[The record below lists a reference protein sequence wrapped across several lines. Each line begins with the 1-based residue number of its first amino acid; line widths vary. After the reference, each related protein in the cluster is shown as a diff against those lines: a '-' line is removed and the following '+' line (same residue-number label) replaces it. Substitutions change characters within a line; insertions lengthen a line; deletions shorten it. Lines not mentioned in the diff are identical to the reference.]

1 MPISAKPDL
10 ALVLEHY
17 GVTVIDRHGWVPC
30 KCVIHDDTHSSAAYN
45 LDNQAYNCLVCQV
58 LGDVY
63 TLVQAKE
70 GLDFKDAK
78 RKAEAITFAPRSCPS
93 KPTFAMS
100 TRKGLAVFMLLM
112 LKCRTKLMFPT
123 HVYGIK
129 GHSTVKT
136 VPPS

>member
-1 MPISAKPDL
+1 MISKPDI

-17 GVTVIDRHGWVPC
+17 GVNVIDKHGWVPC
-30 KCVIHDDTHSSAAYN
+30 KCVIHDDAMASAAYN

-78 RKAEAITFAPRSCPS
+78 RKAETITNGSSRKILQQSNTTGSLLPRGTGTNQGSGKYIPS
-93 KPTFAMS
+93 WKRRGA
-100 TRKGLAVFMLLM
+100 
-112 LKCRTKLMFPT
+112 
-123 HVYGIK
+123 
-129 GHSTVKT
+129 
-136 VPPS
+136 

>member
-1 MPISAKPDL
+1 VISKPDI

-17 GVTVIDRHGWVPC
+17 GVNVIDKHGWVPC
-30 KCVIHDDTHSSAAYN
+30 KCVIHDDAMASAAYN

-78 RKAEAITFAPRSCPS
+78 RKAETITNGISRKILQQSNTTGSLLPRGTGANQRGGKYIPS
-93 KPTFAMS
+93 WK
-100 TRKGLAVFMLLM
+100 R
-112 LKCRTKLMFPT
+112 R
-123 HVYGIK
+123 
-129 GHSTVKT
+129 
-136 VPPS
+136 

>member
-1 MPISAKPDL
+1 MISKPDI

-17 GVTVIDRHGWVPC
+17 GVNVIDKHGWVPC
-30 KCVIHDDTHSSAAYN
+30 KCVIHDDAMASAAYN

-78 RKAEAITFAPRSCPS
+78 RKAETITNGSSRKILQQSHTTGSLLPRGTGTNHGSGKYIPS
-93 KPTFAMS
+93 WKRSGA
-100 TRKGLAVFMLLM
+100 
-112 LKCRTKLMFPT
+112 
-123 HVYGIK
+123 
-129 GHSTVKT
+129 
-136 VPPS
+136 

>member
-1 MPISAKPDL
+1 MVSKPDL
-10 ALVLEHY
+10 GAVLEHY
-17 GVTVIDRHGWVPC
+17 GLTVIDKHGWIAC

-78 RKAEAITFAPRSCPS
+78 RKAEAIAHGSSRKVLQQSNATGSLLPRGTRHQSGS
-93 KPTFAMS
+93 KP
-100 TRKGLAVFMLLM
+100 
-112 LKCRTKLMFPT
+112 
-123 HVYGIK
+123 Y
-129 GHSTVKT
+129 
-136 VPPS
+136 VPSWKRRGA